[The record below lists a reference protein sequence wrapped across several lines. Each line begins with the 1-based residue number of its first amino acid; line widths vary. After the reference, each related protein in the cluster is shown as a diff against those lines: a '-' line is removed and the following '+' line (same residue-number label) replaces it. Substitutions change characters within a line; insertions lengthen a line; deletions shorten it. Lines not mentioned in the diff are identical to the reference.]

1 MNKRKQIALNKL
13 FNTSVVLGVLSV
25 CISIELFSCDEII
38 WGVILAVAACLLI
51 FLPMIFTPC
60 CYIFDSEGVSFCYI
74 LIPNE
79 RFLWNDIYAIE
90 VEDISPPYSHM
101 HSITLDFFYASVFCL
116 KGSDSIKRRFFE
128 NVHIRKSFRT
138 KKLLEKYWDGPIT
151 GYFFEDA
158 KKWINKKRAKKQAYV
173 NAHFTDEIVK
183 MEREIRADAR
193 EWLKPILAQAKQNN
207 LDVKLKYYYVTKDS
221 KELKS
226 RPQEGY
232 TYSIDVEISHYN
244 EIDENKIIV
253 ISADLLYVKL
263 GKTSYRGV
271 KNPKAKD
278 ELQIDFSDVLEKIN

>member
-13 FNTSVVLGVLSV
+13 FNTSVVLGVLCA
-25 CISIELFSCDEII
+25 CISVELFSCDGII
-38 WGVILAVAACLLI
+38 WGIILAVAACLLI

-90 VEDISPPYSHM
+90 VEDISPPYTHM
-101 HSITLDFFYASVFCL
+101 YSITLDFFYASVFCL
-116 KGSDSIKRRFFE
+116 KGNDSIKRRFFE

-138 KKLLEKYWDGPIT
+138 KKLLEKYWDGTIT
-151 GYFFEDA
+151 GYFFDDA

-193 EWLKPILAQAKQNN
+193 EWLKPVLAQAKQNN

-263 GKTSYRGV
+263 GKTSYRGI
-271 KNPKAKD
+271 KNQKAKE